1 MILVCDTMPTDG
13 PQYFTDA
20 LAALA
25 LDGREGVVHSIPQDG
40 IPDLSGVDAVVIT
53 GSTAG
58 VYETADRPWIDDG
71 RRLVRELV
79 EREIPTYGV
88 CFGHQLVN
96 DALGGT
102 VEAGEQKRGIVDV
115 ELADDRI
122 FDGIS
127 SQIPMVHGDYVR
139 EPGDEM
145 ETIGSASYYEHLA
158 TRHASAPIWTTQ
170 YHPEFTVALLDRI
183 ADDFGWPE
191 TDTDR
196 DFTGVTAN
204 ETVANFARLAGL
216 D

>member
-20 LAALA
+20 LATLA
-25 LDGREGVVHSIPQDG
+25 LEGREGAVHSIPQEG
-40 IPDLSGVDAVVIT
+40 IPDLPGVDAVIIT

-71 RRLVRELV
+71 RALVHELV

-102 VEAGEQKRGIVDV
+102 VEAGDQKRGIVDV
-115 ELADDRI
+115 ELDDPL
-122 FDGIS
+122 FDDIS
-127 SQIPMVHGDYVR
+127 NQIPMVHGDYVL

-145 ETIGSASYYEHLA
+145 ETIGAASYYDHLA
-158 TRHASAPIWTTQ
+158 TRHTDAPVWTTQ
-170 YHPEFTVALLDRI
+170 YHPEFTIELLDRI

-191 TDTDR
+191 DEADR
-196 DFTGVTAN
+196 DFGNVTADK
-204 ETVANFARLAGL
+204 TVSNFARLAGI